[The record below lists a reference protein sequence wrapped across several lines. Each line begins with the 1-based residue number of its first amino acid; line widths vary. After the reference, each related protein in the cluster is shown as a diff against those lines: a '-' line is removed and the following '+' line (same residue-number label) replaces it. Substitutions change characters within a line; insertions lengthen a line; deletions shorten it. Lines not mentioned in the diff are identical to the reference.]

1 MMESLQTLISG
12 VNPLFVEP
20 YKQVWIKAKLAT
32 PADLIPL
39 AIALKADGLTSLI
52 TVSATDFPDD
62 DKLELNYFF
71 EDLLTQRNAW
81 IQVDIPRDLAS
92 CQIASLTP
100 LFPSVNWHERETFSM
115 FGVGFIGHPA
125 LTDIFISQDFVGKFP
140 FRKGF
145 DFKAHEANLFDNMNV
160 IVAQFEQEHHANDT
174 RMTHESSHTTLNWGP
189 THPASG
195 PLRLQVE
202 VDGESIIRVT
212 PDVGYVW
219 RGLEHL
225 VEGKDFVGALVAIE
239 RICFMDNTNAM
250 ICYAQA
256 VEEIAGKPITPFASM
271 MRVMLGEIGRVVSHL
286 MGIGGFFNTMG
297 LVTLQM
303 WALDVREYFLD
314 VLEDYSGAR
323 IATACIEPGGVRY
336 PLKLSLLESLETAIA
351 HYEATRN
358 EFYAI
363 FINNPT
369 MQSRASQVGILSP
382 EIVLSHGLCGVVA
395 RASGVKTDIRL
406 DEPYAAYDKINMT
419 YMLAQTGSARNRF
432 EVLFKE
438 IDQSMEIFKQV
449 IADLRRGI
457 DAGEYRP
464 EKDAMVRIPKKLPD
478 GEAISRVEWS
488 RGELMMHLVTRKNSE
503 TPYRLK
509 IKAPSVNH
517 TMMLDTLL
525 KGQTLSDIPLIF
537 GSLYICQGDLDR

>member
-1 MMESLQTLISG
+1 MNNLQTLISQFN
-12 VNPLFVEP
+12 VATVEP
-20 YKQVWIKAKLAT
+20 YKQVWLKAKLHSSCA
-32 PADLIPL
+32 LLPL
-39 AIALKADGLTSLI
+39 ASALKREGLTSLI
-52 TVSATDFPDD
+52 TVSPTDFPDENRI
-62 DKLELNYFF
+62 ELNYFF
-71 EDLLTQRNAW
+71 EDLLTRRNAW
-81 IQVDIPRDLAS
+81 IKVDIPRNLEA
-92 CQIASLTP
+92 CEIESLTP
-100 LFPSVNWHERETFSM
+100 LFPSVNWHEREAFST
-115 FGVGFIGHPA
+115 FGVRFIGHPE
-125 LTDIFISQDFVGKFP
+125 LNNIFISEDFFGKFP

-145 DFKAHEANLFDNMNV
+145 NWQAHEANLIENINC
-160 IVAQFEQEHHANDT
+160 IVEGFEREHDANDA
-174 RMTHESSHTTLNWGP
+174 RMGKNCSHTTLNWGP

-195 PLRLQVE
+195 PLRLRVE
-202 VDGESIIRVT
+202 VDGEDIISVK

-219 RGLEHL
+219 RALEHL

-323 IATACIEPGGVRY
+323 IATASIEPGGVRY
-336 PLKLSLLESLETAIA
+336 PLKLALLETLEAAIA
-351 HYEATRN
+351 KYEATRS

-363 FINNPT
+363 FITNPT
-369 MQSRASQVGILSP
+369 MQSRATKIGIVTP
-382 EIVLSHGLCGVVA
+382 EMVLTNGLCGVVA
-395 RASGVKTDIRL
+395 RASSVKTDIRL
-406 DEPYAAYDKINMT
+406 DEPYAAYDKIDMT
-419 YMLAQTGSARNRF
+419 YMLAEQGSAKNRF

-438 IDQSMEIFKQV
+438 VDQSMDILKQA
-449 IADLRRGI
+449 IANLRQGI
-457 DAGEYRP
+457 ESGDYRP

-488 RGELMMHLVTRKNSE
+488 RGEMMMHLVTKKTSE

-517 TMMLDTLL
+517 TMMLEMLL